1 VAQEIHSEREGERVW
16 ATALGHLGVRVL
28 TPEVTLFVERGF
40 LDASFCAPLL
50 AQLEATLARAEHPR
64 LFVDAEALEG
74 YAPEIQQ
81 QATEWLHQHRARFG
95 VQHMLVRSR
104 LAQTGLSLA
113 TVRVGSAV
121 RGYNVRAPFEEALCA
136 AVGGAPDR

>member
-1 VAQEIHSEREGERVW
+1 MAQEIRSERAGERVW
-16 ATALGHLGVRVL
+16 ATALGRLEVRVL
-28 TPEVTLFVERGF
+28 TPAVTLFVERGI

-50 AQLEATLARAEHPR
+50 EQLEATLSRAERPR
-64 LFVDAEALEG
+64 LFVDAEGLEG

-104 LAQTGLSLA
+104 LAQTGVSLA
-113 TVRVGSAV
+113 SVRVGSAV
-121 RGYNVRAPFEEALCA
+121 RGYNVRAPFEEALAA
-136 AVGGAPDR
+136 AVRGERER